1 MFRKL
6 QIKLRSSL
14 LLKKILFSTGIIFIY
29 MLGRSLPVVTVP
41 INTGVARDAA
51 TANALNSLASITGG
65 QLSSIT
71 LFSLGLSPWMTSMI
85 LWRFVTV
92 FELFKSSTKAQSDR
106 ARLTLTFVVALIQ
119 AFGITASSTFLPVE
133 GSLFQ
138 SPIVLRVMTMTMIIS
153 GAFALMWLGNRNAEK
168 GLGGPTVIII
178 VNMIL
183 TFFSNISSFFEGKSL
198 QSPIV
203 WGQILIF
210 IIAVNALILVT
221 IFSYR
226 GEYRIPIRRISV
238 SNSYTDKNY
247 IPIRVNPAGGMP
259 FMYGMTLM
267 MLPPVIIQGLMGLFP
282 DNETLVLISQNI
294 GLSTWTGALIYAII
308 LYTLTI
314 GFTYYNYDPVNIAKT
329 MRQGGDYIEF
339 VRPGKETELYLRR
352 YLSILSQIGAIFV
365 CVIGVVP
372 LLFIIGQGDKTS
384 IAMLVSNIFVVT
396 SLMLG
401 IVEQVN
407 VLLTWRKYGK
417 LL

>member
-106 ARLTLTFVVALIQ
+106 ARLTLTFVVAFIQ

>member
-1 MFRKL
+1 M
-6 QIKLRSSL
+6 
-14 LLKKILFSTGIIFIY
+14 LKKILFSTGIIFIY

-198 QSPIV
+198 QSPVV

>member
-198 QSPIV
+198 QSPVV